1 MRRLSP
7 SRLRVLRTLAGYPRL
22 GLLTCQI
29 GEKVGLTTGSAR
41 RLCLAMRPDA
51 LVERHKTSDQRWFI
65 TDAGRA
71 ALSQPT
77 PTTEDKGR
85 EDLA

>member
-1 MRRLSP
+1 MRKLSP
-7 SRLRVLRTLAGYPRL
+7 SRLRVLRTLAEYPRL
-22 GLLTCQI
+22 GLLTCQLS
-29 GEKVGLTTGSAR
+29 EKVGLTTGSAR

-51 LVERHKTSDQRWFI
+51 LVERHESNDQRWFI

-71 ALSQPT
+71 VLSQPT

-85 EDLA
+85 EDRA